1 MQIKMKNTRRNSQHS
16 AFFTRSQPQTST
28 IEFSKV
34 EFTSK
39 IFILETLKN
48 KLFKS
53 LQIKQDLLSLET
65 SPKANPVS
73 SLL

>member
-1 MQIKMKNTRRNSQHS
+1 MQIKMKILEEFTTFC
-16 AFFTRSQPQTST
+16 FFFSQPTSNVK

-39 IFILETLKN
+39 ICILETLKN

-73 SLL
+73 SML